1 MSASEEAEEHVHHA
15 QQPFDKFVAGTMAI
29 IAALLAIVSVLGLH
43 FISEKLLNQQ
53 FNSDQW
59 AFYQAKNIRR
69 YSAQVARDLL
79 TQAKAAPE
87 VTDKYAKDVARYD
100 KDMQEIQEKAKEYE
114 KERDIDSR
122 RAYRFHM
129 GEVFLEVAIVL
140 SSLAILTKR
149 RFWYVAGTVSA
160 LIGLVVAATG
170 FVYPPV

>member
-1 MSASEEAEEHVHHA
+1 
-15 QQPFDKFVAGTMAI
+15 MAI

-53 FNSDQW
+53 LNSDQW

-69 YSAQVARDLL
+69 YSAQVAADLL
-79 TQAKAAPE
+79 IQAKAGPE
-87 VTDKYAKDVARYD
+87 LTGKYAKDIARYD
-100 KDMQEIQEKAKEYE
+100 KDMEGIQEKAKEYE

-122 RAYRFHM
+122 RAERLHI

-149 RFWYVAGTVSA
+149 KVWYAAGTVSA
-160 LIGLVVAATG
+160 VVGVIVAAIA
-170 FVYPPV
+170 FVRV